1 MDGGGGEEADNE
13 TQLET
18 NGVLRMAY
26 LGRLGPPPAVKCRDS
41 KFPAALQIE
50 EHLAGIPG
58 PDVSWGRGVPHAP
71 PQPAGILGVRGVEVG
86 LGHGPCVDGDPVEA
100 GPGQVGALVVG
111 RVVVGLE
118 DSLQAGLHH
127 EHLGL

>member
-1 MDGGGGEEADNE
+1 MGGGGGRADNE

-18 NGVLRMAY
+18 YGVLRMAY
-26 LGRLGPPPAVKCRDS
+26 LGSLPPAVECRDGES
-41 KFPAALQIE
+41 PAALQVQV
-50 EHLAGIPG
+50 HLAGIPG
-58 PDVSWGRGVPHAP
+58 PDVSWGRGVPYAP